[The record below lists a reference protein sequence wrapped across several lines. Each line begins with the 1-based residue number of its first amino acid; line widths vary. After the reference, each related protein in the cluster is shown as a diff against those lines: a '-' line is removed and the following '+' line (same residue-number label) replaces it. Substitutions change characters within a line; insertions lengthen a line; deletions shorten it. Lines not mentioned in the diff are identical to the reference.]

1 MNTKERRVCIIGLGR
16 FGSSLARLLAK
27 RCEVLALDRDIDLV
41 NAVADDVQRAVCID
55 ARDFSALSAVVS
67 PDFDEAVVGIG
78 DSLESSILCTLHLRR
93 IGVPMIRAKANTRDH
108 AEILG
113 SLGATHIVFPE
124 YDAAERLAL
133 QMFNPNLLDFV
144 PLAKDYLV
152 MDVAAPK
159 SFAGQSLLSL
169 QLRSRFGLFV
179 IAVKKLEGKAFSF
192 LPGPEL
198 VVEKDDVLVLIGR
211 EEDIKALQES
221 PPSIERNMK
230 ERGGRVLP

>member
-55 ARDFSALSAVVS
+55 ARDFNALSAVVS

-78 DSLESSILCTLHLRR
+78 DSIESSILCTLHLRK

-108 AEILG
+108 AEILD
-113 SLGATHIVFPE
+113 SMGAKHIVFPE

-133 QMFNPNLLDFV
+133 QMFNPNLLDFI

-159 SFAGQSLLSL
+159 AFMGRSLISL

-179 IAVKKLEGKAFSF
+179 IAIKKNEGKTFDF
-192 LPGPEL
+192 LPGPDHVIE
-198 VVEKDDVLVLIGR
+198 VDDVLVLIGR
-211 EEDIKALQES
+211 EDDIKALQES
-221 PPSIERNMK
+221 PRSIERIVMENG
-230 ERGGRVLP
+230 ERELP

>member
-41 NAVADDVQRAVCID
+41 NAVTDDVQRAVCID
-55 ARDFSALSAVVS
+55 ARDFAALSAVVS

-78 DSLESSILCTLHLRR
+78 DSLEASILCTLHLRK

-113 SLGATHIVFPE
+113 AMGATHIVFPE

-133 QMFNPNLLDFV
+133 QMFNPNLLDFI

-152 MDVAAPK
+152 MDVAAPEV
-159 SFAGQSLLSL
+159 FVGRSLISL
-169 QLRSRFGLFV
+169 QLRGRFGLFV
-179 IAVKKLEGKAFSF
+179 IAVKKNEGKTFDF
-192 LPGPEL
+192 LPGPDQ
-198 VVEKDDVLVLIGR
+198 VIAKDDVLVLIGR

-221 PPSIERNMK
+221 PQSIERIVMENGDK
-230 ERGGRVLP
+230 NRP